1 MTGRAGERASG
12 PHRIG
17 EHRPKTDP
25 VRARAGPQNR
35 RIPTISRQHGN
46 RTPDHQARN
55 RPNPWTESEN
65 GNRKP
70 IQSAPVPDRT
80 RPPATASPQNRRIPT
95 IRHHHR
101 NRTPDHQ
108 ARYRPNPW
116 TESGIA
122 RRNRN
127 QSTPAP
133 TMTHHADRNHT
144 TKPRNTNNPNT
155 PPSSTITKPTT
166 QNTRTTDQTG
176 KRKPKTDPVH
186 TRTDHDTH
194 PGNQATSQTR
204 RISTISRQHEH
215 RTTTTDDGWHCPV
228 SVKQPTQATAAPIS
242 AARRRIRSLPRHIAV
257 AALRGRSVP
266 PDR

>member
-1 MTGRAGERASG
+1 MTGRAGERPAPNRRTPTENGSS
-12 PHRIG
+12 PRPCRTTKSQNPNNQPATREPDTRPPSPQPPESMDRIG
-17 EHRPKTDP
+17 ERKPKTNP
-25 VRARAGPQNR
+25 VRACAGP
-35 RIPTISRQHGN
+35 H
-46 RTPDHQARN
+46 
-55 RPNPWTESEN
+55 
-65 GNRKP
+65 
-70 IQSAPVPDRT
+70 
-80 RPPATASPQNRRIPT
+80 PATSHSITTKPQNPNNPPSPQE
-95 IRHHHR
+95 
-101 NRTPDHQ
+101 PDTRHQ

-122 RRNRN
+122 RRNRD

-144 TKPRNTNNPNT
+144 TNPRNTNNPSALQ
-155 PPSSTITKPTT
+155 SSTITKPTT

-194 PGNQATSQTR
+194 PGNQATPQTR
-204 RISTISRQHEH
+204 GISTIRRQHEH

-228 SVKQPTQATAAPIS
+228 SVKQPTQATAASIS